1 MIHRFFTYLLILAVA
16 TSCQN
21 NQDTD
26 LAEKPVDSTGVVVKP
41 AIVTQA
47 SRNDTDDPA
56 IWINKADPAKSL
68 VLGTD
73 KGDLTGGI
81 YVYTLDGKIDSSR
94 SVLNMKRPNN
104 IDVEYGMNINGKP
117 TDIAV
122 CTERGRNMIRVFSLP
137 DMKAIDNGGIEVF
150 AGEKDRDP
158 MGIGLYKDPKTGDI
172 FAIVG
177 RKTGPDS
184 SYLWQYKLEAMA
196 NGIVS
201 GTKVR
206 AFGRF
211 EGNNE
216 IEAIVVDDAL
226 GHVYYSNETV
236 GIRQY
241 YASPEKGNDELAL
254 FATTGVRED
263 HEGLSIYPTSSTT
276 GYILLSD
283 QKANRFRVYSREGTK
298 ENPYE
303 HKLLKIVNVEAQES
317 DGSDVTEVPLNDTF
331 KHGLFVV
338 MSTDKTFHFYRWEDI
353 AGKELKVVK

>member
-1 MIHRFFTYLLILAVA
+1 MINRLLTFLFIVAVA
-16 TSCQN
+16 VSCQN
-21 NQDTD
+21 KQDSELT
-26 LAEKPVDSTGVVVKP
+26 EKAVDSTGAVVKP
-41 AIVTQA
+41 TIVTQA

-56 IWINKADPAKSL
+56 IWINKANPAESL
-68 VLGTD
+68 ILGTD

-94 SVLNMKRPNN
+94 SVFNMKRPNN
-104 IDVEYGMNINGKP
+104 IDVEYGMIINGVP

-137 DMKAIDNGGIEVF
+137 SMKPIDNGGIEVF
-150 AGEKDRDP
+150 VGEKERDP
-158 MGIGLYKDPKTGDI
+158 MGIGLYKDPKTAVVY
-172 FAIVG
+172 AIVG

-184 SYLWQYKLEAMA
+184 TYLWQYKLDAAA
-196 NGIVS
+196 NGTVS

-211 EGNNE
+211 EGNAE

-226 GHVYYSNETV
+226 GHIYYSNETI

-241 YASPEKGNDELAL
+241 FASPEKGNDELAL

-283 QKANRFRVYSREGTK
+283 QQANRFRVYSREGTK
-298 ENPYE
+298 ENPYD
-303 HKLLKIVNVEAQES
+303 HKLLKIVNVSAQES

-353 AGKELKVVK
+353 AGNELKVAR

>member
-1 MIHRFFTYLLILAVA
+1 MINRFFTFLFIAAVA
-16 TSCQN
+16 ASCQN
-21 NQDTD
+21 KQDAD
-26 LAEKPVDSTGVVVKP
+26 LTEKPVDSTGVVVKP
-41 AIVTQA
+41 AIVTQP

-56 IWINKADPAKSL
+56 IWINKANPAESL
-68 VLGTD
+68 ILGTD
-73 KGDLTGGI
+73 KGDITGGI
-81 YVYTLDGKIDSSR
+81 YVYNLDGKIDSSR
-94 SVLNMKRPNN
+94 SVFNMKRPNN
-104 IDVEYGMNINGKP
+104 IDVEYGLNINGVL

-150 AGEKDRDP
+150 IGEKDRDP
-158 MGIGLYKDPKTGDI
+158 MGIGLYKDPQNGNI

-184 SYLWQYKLEAMA
+184 SYLWQYKLAA
-196 NGIVS
+196 DAKGTVS

-211 EGNNE
+211 EGTAE

-236 GIRQY
+236 GVRQY
-241 YASPEKGNDELAL
+241 FASPDKGNEELAL
-254 FATTGVRED
+254 FATSGVRED

-283 QKANRFRVYSREGTK
+283 QQANRFRVYSREGTK

-303 HKLLKIVNVEAQES
+303 HKLLKIVNVSAEES
-317 DGSDVTEVPLNDTF
+317 DGSEVTEVPLNETF

-353 AGKELKVVK
+353 AGSDLKVVK